1 MYFSKFQND
10 IKDKNSRDNDTEEND
25 NVCHLLNLVQLNLTF
40 ALLLQTN
47 NADVSTF
54 VKNIFLQIICEKHLT
69 NKMSAEAKLLK
80 VKVHSIQK

>member
-54 VKNIFLQIICEKHLT
+54 VKNIFLQIICEKHFLQ
-69 NKMSAEAKLLK
+69 
-80 VKVHSIQK
+80 II